1 MVVIAVT
8 QCAECEGFQTT
19 QGASNFRTRQRT
31 GSSSL
36 SSTQRPLMTAGE
48 AEGQQQI
55 TTQTQEQDQQ
65 PFFIRQAVLAGE
77 YTIQPT

>member
-8 QCAECEGFQTT
+8 RQCAECEGFQTT
-19 QGASNFRTRQRT
+19 QGASNLMTRQHT
-31 GSSSL
+31 GSSRL
-36 SSTQRPLMTAGE
+36 CSTQRPLMTAGE
-48 AEGQQQI
+48 AEGEQQI
-55 TTQTQEQDQQ
+55 TTQEQDQQ